1 MKSMLMVMMFFGL
14 VILSGLFSVPVMS
27 QGNLLI
33 MPRRVVFEGA
43 TKSQD
48 LILANTGTDSSKFVI
63 SIVQFRM
70 KEDGAFE
77 PITEPDPGQN
87 FASPYL
93 RYFPRSVYLAPNES
107 QIVKMQLIRA
117 GNLEPG
123 EYRSHIYFRAE
134 PKEVPLGEE
143 EEVPVDTT
151 AVTVK
156 LTPVFGITIPVIIRV
171 GEPTTEIN
179 LSDFSLDVVNDT
191 IHRLTFNI
199 NRSGNMSVYGDI
211 NVFYVSPQGVT
222 TQVATAKGLAVYT
235 PNPVRRFTAELMND
249 PEIDYRQGKLVIT
262 YETQSDEEPV
272 TLAEAELLLE

>member
-33 MPRRVVFEGA
+33 MPRRVVFEG
-43 TKSQD
+43 TMKSQD

-143 EEVPVDTT
+143 EEVPIDTT

-171 GEPTTEIN
+171 GEPVTEIN
-179 LSDFSLDVVNDT
+179 LSDFALDVVNDT
-191 IHRLTFNI
+191 IHRLKLKI

-211 NVFYVSPQGVT
+211 NIYYVSPQGIT
-222 TQVATAKGLAVYT
+222 TQVGTAKGLAVYT
-235 PNPVRRFTAELMND
+235 PNPVRWFTAELMND